1 MYYSKISCN
10 VEKSLEKLRQYQVS
24 AMMDIDYSAIITV
37 TEYGKIQI
45 DGSQNHNTS
54 YNISDD
60 IVVELIS
67 INQDK
72 ILMATNG
79 MLFRELFEEEYYDFI
94 LVPIRYFENY
104 YVFTLVCKKNG
115 MLCDREIK
123 ITEFLTAAI
132 YENVMLDY
140 EIVKERNYLQ
150 SIFDSTTSFILTLD
164 LNETIIAVNKKVAMI
179 SATQFDLTGSNL
191 QSILREDQYRK
202 ARELYKEVVE
212 YNKTIT
218 GEEEFIFLDSKR
230 HYIHYTLSPMVDKDN
245 DVIGVVALGL
255 DVTRQK
261 IYEKEIEQL
270 RQYAL
275 LGEISAEVAHD
286 IKNPLMSIRGC
297 ARLLQKKTSDEKSQD
312 YIIPIIEEVDRINKI
327 IDQML
332 SYSRLSTDNG
342 FKYVDINSTVDKC
355 IDAVS
360 FHKQFRYIEIV
371 REYADDLPYI
381 QGSDIRIQQAL
392 MNILLNAIQAIAN
405 EGVIRIKTKNIYDKR
420 QIMIEIADNGSGIE
434 DKEKDKIFEPFYTT
448 KPQGTGLGLS
458 IVNKVIDELGGFHEI
473 ESTINEGTAVRLSI
487 PYNDTGRWDQQ

>member
-24 AMMDIDYSAIITV
+24 TMMDIDYSAIITI

-54 YNISDD
+54 YNIKDD
-60 IVVELIS
+60 IVIKLIS
-67 INQDK
+67 NHQDRIIK
-72 ILMATNG
+72 TTSG
-79 MLFRELFEEEYYDFI
+79 MVIKDIYEKDSYDFI

-104 YVFTLVCKKNG
+104 YVFTLVCKRNG
-115 MLCDREIK
+115 DLGDREIK
-123 ITEFLTAAI
+123 ITEFLTTAI

-140 EIVKERNYLQ
+140 EIIKERNYLQ
-150 SIFDSTTSFILTLD
+150 SIFDSTTSFILTVD

-179 SATQFDLTGSNL
+179 SGTQYDLTGSNL
-191 QSILREDQYRK
+191 KSILTEDQYWK
-202 ARELYKEVVE
+202 ARELYKEVIQ
-212 YNKTIT
+212 YNKTKT
-218 GEEEFIFLDSKR
+218 GEEEFTFSDSKK

-245 DVIGVVALGL
+245 EVIGVVALGL

-297 ARLLQKKTSDEKSQD
+297 ARLLQKKISDEKSLG
-312 YIIPIIEEVDRINKI
+312 YVMPIIEEVDRINKI

-332 SYSRLSTDNG
+332 SYSRLSIDNG

-371 REYADDLPYI
+371 REYGDDLPYI

-392 MNILLNAIQAIAN
+392 MNILLNAIQAIAI
-405 EGVIRIKTKNIYDKR
+405 EGVIRIKTMNIHDKK

-434 DKEKDKIFEPFYTT
+434 DKEKGKIFEPFYTT
-448 KPQGTGLGLS
+448 KPHGTGLGLS

-473 ESTINEGTAVRLSI
+473 ESTVNEGTTVRLRI
-487 PYNDTGRWDQQ
+487 PYNGNGRWDQQ